1 MQARCMVCVE
11 RTIGLE
17 IVFDT
22 PMELL
27 GDVVLW
33 NLTSFSLEAVLL
45 SVQDRCM
52 VCAKHT
58 NCLEIILDTPDGTPR

>member
-1 MQARCMVCVE
+1 MSLW
-11 RTIGLE
+11 TH
-17 IVFDT
+17 

-27 GDVVLW
+27 GDVGLW
-33 NLTSFSLEAVLL
+33 NLVLVYLETVLV

-58 NCLEIILDTPDGTPR
+58 ISSEIILDTPDGTPR